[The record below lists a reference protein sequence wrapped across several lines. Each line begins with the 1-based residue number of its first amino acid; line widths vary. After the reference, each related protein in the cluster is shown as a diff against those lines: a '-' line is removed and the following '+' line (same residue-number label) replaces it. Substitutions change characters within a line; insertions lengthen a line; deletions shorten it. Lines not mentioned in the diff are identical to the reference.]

1 MTSWNMKTYHL
12 KGLEIMNGTLSL
24 NDNPLKIG
32 DWSFE
37 IGADGDLLFKKDCT
51 IQAKITCHSNLP
63 KKINNDRFFIID
75 PLNIN
80 ECIGMLVSNTNT
92 YYNFDFTQSPTIDQS
107 IPTIQLCK
115 KQQDPTIVGV
125 ISGCE
130 NFSREYDHGVFKT
143 VYRQEDGVNRVIVS
157 TNGLS
162 SMWVTDINGSFN
174 NGDFIT
180 SSNIPGY
187 GMKQMPPNIQY
198 NFTWARI
205 MQDCDFSPEIKV
217 LRQPVDFNRD
227 GPIYQPLTNND
238 GDFITAYEY
247 QIKYVDIKGNE
258 TTRIAF
264 EKDLKLITDEEY
276 EKLDISGQCRAYE
289 ESSTNSHESSVD
301 MEEVLKNPNR
311 KVFRVC
317 LVGYQR

>member
-51 IQAKITCHSNLP
+51 IQAKISCHSNLP

-75 PLNIN
+75 PLDIN

-92 YYNFDFTQSPTIDQS
+92 YYNFDFSQSPTIDQS

-115 KQQDPTIVGV
+115 KQEDPTIVGV

-162 SMWVTDINGSFN
+162 SMWVTDINGSFL

-180 SSNIPGY
+180 SSDIPGY
-187 GMKQMPPNIQY
+187 GMKQTQSNIQY
-198 NFTWARI
+198 NFTWAKT
-205 MQDCDFSPEIKV
+205 MQDCDFCPELKV
-217 LRQPVDFNRD
+217 LRQPVDFSKD
-227 GPIYQPLTNND
+227 GPIYQPLKNNE
-238 GDFITAYEY
+238 GDFITSYEY
-247 QIKYVDIKGNE
+247 QIKYVDMKGDE
-258 TTRIAF
+258 ISRVVF
-264 EKDLKLITDEEY
+264 EKDLQSIMDEEY
-276 EKLDISGQCRAYE
+276 EKCSLMTDSDRGEETVINMENVLRNPKRKYFRA
-289 ESSTNSHESSVD
+289 
-301 MEEVLKNPNR
+301 
-311 KVFRVC
+311 C
-317 LVGYQR
+317 LIGYQR